1 MTVKNIFFENQ
12 LLFRVL
18 KNKLNNWKLAKWRRV
33 AFLRGDFYSRARNS
47 SFTKSSYNNKD
58 KWLFCEWKYNI
69 SFFLENGLDTHHV
82 LRR

>member
-33 AFLRGDFYSRARNS
+33 AFLRGDFYSRAGNS

-58 KWLFCEWKYNI
+58 KWLEWRDLNE
-69 SFFLENGLDTHHV
+69 STFLFSWKMN
-82 LRR
+82 